1 MTLVIDAS
9 VALTWCFDDESA
21 AVTEGIG
28 RRVALETAVVPGIFH
43 LELANILLLGERK
56 RHITAEAISASL
68 KRIDRMG
75 IEDDEDT
82 AANAWA
88 ATLELAQAEKLT
100 SYDAAYLEL
109 ALRLEADLATLDA
122 DLAEAA
128 RRRGLVVLP

>member
-1 MTLVIDAS
+1 M
-9 VALTWCFDDESA
+9 
-21 AVTEGIG
+21 
-28 RRVALETAVVPGIFH
+28 VPGIFH

-75 IEDDEDT
+75 IEVDEDT

-88 ATLELAQAEKLT
+88 ATLKLARAEKLT